1 MKYII
6 SEGRLDDIFDK
17 FVDSQYGLVYNKRIK
32 EFNLPNGKPFANIF
46 DKHFYYENDADK
58 YLLRSMFGNN
68 ADKLMLDYI
77 RKRFPNVKI
86 TAVGERYM
94 GDNPNSLI

>member
-1 MKYII
+1 MNMKYII
-6 SEGRLDDIFDK
+6 SEGRLDDIFEK

-32 EFNLPNGKPFANIF
+32 EFNLPNGKRFGIIF
-46 DKHFYYENDADK
+46 NKHFYYENDADK

-86 TAVGERYM
+86 TAVELYEE
-94 GDNPNSLI
+94 